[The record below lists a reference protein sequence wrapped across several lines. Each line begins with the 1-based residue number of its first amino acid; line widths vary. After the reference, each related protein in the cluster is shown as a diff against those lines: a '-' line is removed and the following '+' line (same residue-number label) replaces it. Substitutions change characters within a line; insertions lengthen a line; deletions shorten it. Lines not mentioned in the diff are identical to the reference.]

1 MSAQRGLEPRAPARA
16 SDEIAPALLSAA
28 ARGER
33 PAATAFVRHYQARV
47 VAMIARMLQPSGLGA
62 LVEDVAQETFIRAL
76 RALPRFD
83 PQGPGKPSTWLLS
96 IAVRLA
102 INELQRKRPRLVE
115 VDQLMTRSS
124 DSADAQSERRE
135 LAASLREAVAEL
147 APEYRAA
154 FLLREYEGLS
164 YQEIADELQLE
175 LGTVKSRL
183 GRAREQLRRRLEQL
197 HRETSA

>member
-1 MSAQRGLEPRAPARA
+1 MGAQRRSVEGRAPARVR
-16 SDEIAPALLSAA
+16 DELTPELLRAA
-28 ARGER
+28 ARGDR

-47 VAMIARMLQPSGLGA
+47 VALITRMMQPSGLGA

-83 PQGPGKPSTWLLS
+83 LEGPAKPSTWLLH

-102 INELQRKRPRLVE
+102 INELSRRRPHVVE
-115 VDQLMTRSS
+115 VEDLRTHE
-124 DSADAQSERRE
+124 SADADSERRE
-135 LAASLREAVAEL
+135 LAACLREAIAEL
-147 APEYRAA
+147 SPEYRAA

-164 YQEIADELQLE
+164 YQEIASELELE

-183 GRAREQLRRRLEQL
+183 GRAREQLRRRLERL
-197 HRETSA
+197 YRETSA